1 MPPREQDLAGALGGG
16 EPTPARRLGPGK
28 TGGQLNL
35 SPAENKQLA
44 GKTAENP
51 SVAYAPGIDEGAGVG
66 VGELIPFEATIR
78 VAVIVFLAFPVGVA
92 PITITSWQT
101 LKSNCADGTVGRPPN
116 FVMES
121 TPTVITVS
129 SVAVTVH
136 MLAMIVLTVLR
147 NAAATIG
154 RA

>member
-16 EPTPARRLGPGK
+16 EPTPARRLGHGK

-51 SVAYAPGIDEGAGVG
+51 SVAYAPGIDEGASAGV
-66 VGELIPFEATIR
+66 LIPFEAMIR

-101 LKSNCADGTVGRPPN
+101 LKSNCADGTVGRLPN

-121 TPTVITVS
+121 TPTVITVP